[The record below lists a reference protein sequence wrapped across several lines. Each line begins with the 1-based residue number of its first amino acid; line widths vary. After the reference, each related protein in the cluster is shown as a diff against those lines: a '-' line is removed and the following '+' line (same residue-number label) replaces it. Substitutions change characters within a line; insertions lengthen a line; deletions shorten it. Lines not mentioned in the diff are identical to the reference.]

1 MPLNRQHTHTHTHTQ
16 FYYSIL
22 HDSLDLN
29 STDES
34 FMCNGP
40 RTICNAAYSLPIHCL
55 CTAHFLPIH
64 AHPLTG
70 TEPWNNSALWRVMGR
85 VLTASAGPLV
95 VLYSSSI
102 PLFIL
107 YSSSILLYSP
117 LFILYSSSIHPLF
130 SSIHPLFILYSPLF
144 ILYSSSILLY
154 SPLFILYSSSIHPR
168 LSLDWASLSLSV
180 HPRLIFDFLVTSS
193 TRLSIMHFRHA
204 PLHPSVHPSSS
215 SIHPSAILV
224 PIHPVFL

>member
-22 HDSLDLN
+22 HDSLDPN

-117 LFILYSSSIHPLF
+117 LFILYSSSIHP
-130 SSIHPLFILYSPLF
+130 
-144 ILYSSSILLY
+144 
-154 SPLFILYSSSIHPR
+154 R

>member
-22 HDSLDLN
+22 NDSLDLN

-85 VLTASAGPLV
+85 VLTASLV
-95 VLYSSSI
+95 LS
-102 PLFIL
+102 
-107 YSSSILLYSP
+107 
-117 LFILYSSSIHPLF
+117 SSSIHPLF
-130 SSIHPLFILYSPLF
+130 LYSSSIHPLFILYSPLF
-144 ILYSSSILLY
+144 ILYSSSIH
-154 SPLFILYSSSIHPR
+154 PLFIL
-168 LSLDWASLSLSV
+168 DWASIEPLSLS
-180 HPRLIFDFLVTSS
+180 LF
-193 TRLSIMHFRHA
+193 
-204 PLHPSVHPSSS
+204 
-215 SIHPSAILV
+215 ILD
-224 PIHPVFL
+224 

>member
-1 MPLNRQHTHTHTHTQ
+1 
-16 FYYSIL
+16 
-22 HDSLDLN
+22 
-29 STDES
+29 
-34 FMCNGP
+34 MCNGP

-117 LFILYSSSIHPLF
+117 LFILYSSSIE
-130 SSIHPLFILYSPLF
+130 
-144 ILYSSSILLY
+144 
-154 SPLFILYSSSIHPR
+154 PR
-168 LSLDWASLSLSV
+168 LSLDWASLSLS
-180 HPRLIFDFLVTSS
+180 LC
-193 TRLSIMHFRHA
+193 
-204 PLHPSVHPSSS
+204 SS
-215 SIHPSAILV
+215 SINLWLPCYF
-224 PIHPVFL
+224 IHPPFHYALSSCTPAPLCSSLFILYPSFSHPRSYSSCFSVDPSLLYSPSILYSFWTSIPIYSSSVDIWTDCDVIDCDNRSE